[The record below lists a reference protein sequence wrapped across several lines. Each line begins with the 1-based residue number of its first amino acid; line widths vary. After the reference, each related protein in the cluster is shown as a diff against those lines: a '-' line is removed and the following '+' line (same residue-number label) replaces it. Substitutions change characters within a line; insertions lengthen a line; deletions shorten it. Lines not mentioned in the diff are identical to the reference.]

1 MQLSQSHTVNKDC
14 TRLHT
19 HVSVIGK
26 PNFND
31 LNSALVSILLSWK
44 LCSLRLEY
52 FIWIPDSEQDCAIL
66 WRDWQKVTYNLSTFS
81 IFEFRAQITV
91 EVLCLCSF
99 YLSFCGDH
107 VLRLGLIYCSYVSTE
122 TNSNFSL
129 LL

>member
-1 MQLSQSHTVNKDC
+1 MQLSQSHTVNKVC

-26 PNFND
+26 LNFNH

-52 FIWIPDSEQDCAIL
+52 FIWIPYSEQDCAIL
-66 WRDWQKVTYNLSTFS
+66 WRDWQKMTYNLSTFS
-81 IFEFRAQITV
+81 VFEVRAQITV

-99 YLSFCGDH
+99 HLSFCGDH